1 MDLEPLKKAMLEVV
15 SEKTG
20 YPASMLE
27 LEMDMEADL
36 GIDSIKRVEIMGS
49 MQELFPDMPPVN
61 PEELAELRTLGEV
74 VEYMGQQTSSTAATP
89 AAPAISSQSG
99 SALETEQ
106 LVDLEPLKKAMLE
119 VVSEKTGYPAS
130 MLELEMD
137 MEADLG
143 IDSIK
148 RVEIMGSMQEL
159 FPEMPPINP
168 EELAELRTLGEVVEY
183 MGPLVAE
190 KKI

>member
-1 MDLEPLKKAMLEVV
+1 
-15 SEKTG
+15 
-20 YPASMLE
+20 
-27 LEMDMEADL
+27 
-36 GIDSIKRVEIMGS
+36 
-49 MQELFPDMPPVN
+49 
-61 PEELAELRTLGEV
+61 
-74 VEYMGQQTSSTAATP
+74 
-89 AAPAISSQSG
+89 
-99 SALETEQ
+99 
-106 LVDLEPLKKAMLE
+106 
-119 VVSEKTGYPAS
+119 
-130 MLELEMD
+130 